1 MSNVLLCSG
10 KLATNPYFVKE
21 ACMHLY
27 SIEELCY
34 YVFNNAFLLD
44 DSFVNEKLVKWI
56 TEELEL
62 ERLGAVVRSVMDSD
76 APLANLARALNNDI
90 GYYSEEEWSGLIED
104 IESNSRM
111 SLDVRKK
118 VRADGLLKAG
128 RYGKALEEYE
138 NILCDMTDP
147 DVKLVA
153 GIYHN
158 LGVCAA
164 KMFLFDRAACYFEK
178 AYENYANTESYRE
191 MLWALK
197 LALESTE
204 YLEFLSEHKES
215 YEDSLEVE
223 RQMEVL
229 RLSWGEQPA
238 HKYFRELEQLKAEGG
253 SYYDSLDRL
262 TDDVKSNYRGYV
274 NGTW

>member
-1 MSNVLLCSG
+1 MSNVILCSG
-10 KLATNPYFVKE
+10 EYATNPYFVKE

-34 YVFNNAFLLD
+34 YVYNNAFLLD
-44 DSFVNEKLVKWI
+44 DSFVS
-56 TEELEL
+56 
-62 ERLGAVVRSVMDSD
+62 ERLTQWIAEDLKLEHVAVSIGEIAGKPGALSNM
-76 APLANLARALNNDI
+76 ARVLNNEI
-90 GYYSEEEWSGLIED
+90 GYYTESEWSDLIDD

-128 RYGKALEEYE
+128 RYGKAMEEYE
-138 NILCDMTDP
+138 SILCDMTDK
-147 DVKLVA
+147 DESLIA

-164 KMFLFDRAACYFEK
+164 KMFLFERAAHFFEK
-178 AYENYANTESYRE
+178 AYENYANTESYQE
-191 MLWALK
+191 MLLALK
-197 LALESTE
+197 MAMEPTE
-204 YLEFLSEHKES
+204 YLNYLSEHKES

-223 RQMEVL
+223 RKIEIL

-238 HKYFRELEQLKAEGG
+238 YKYFREIEQLKEEGG
-253 SYYDSLDRL
+253 SYYESLDRI
-262 TDDVKSNYRGYV
+262 TDDVKSSYRGYV

>member
-27 SIEELCY
+27 CVEELCY

-44 DSFVNEKLVKWI
+44 DSFVSEKLVKWI
-56 TEELEL
+56 SEELEL
-62 ERLGAVVRSVMDSD
+62 ERLGSIVRSVMESD
-76 APLANLARALNNDI
+76 APLANLARALNNEV
-90 GYYSEEEWSGLIED
+90 GYYTEEEWSGLIED

-128 RYGKALEEYE
+128 RFGKALEEYE
-138 NILCDMTDP
+138 NILCDISDS
-147 DVKLVA
+147 DEQLIA

-164 KMFLFDRAACYFEK
+164 KMFLFDRAAYYFEK

-197 LALESTE
+197 LALEPTE